1 MNIGCNLFY
10 ADKEGEYAKLS
21 MYNNLGITKEQE
33 FAWTEDYIL
42 ERCNL
47 IATDIES
54 ASNLGL
60 YMSLFNVIPS
70 LYNSNNL
77 YNLCNQVIDTLE
89 YAVNSLEPYKR
100 ISLADYIC
108 KKHNNNDYSL
118 FINIVNKANKLKT
131 NTTDPGLIE
140 KFNGKI
146 YQLLDMQFGITE
158 DYYDENYRNKVLKR
172 YELQFSDIKQN
183 KLASEYQNI

>member
-1 MNIGCNLFY
+1 MIIGCNLFY
-10 ADKEGEYAKLS
+10 ANKEGEYAKLN

-33 FAWTEDYIL
+33 LAWTEDYIL

-47 IATDIES
+47 ISRDSEC

-60 YMSLFNVIPS
+60 YMSLFNVLPS

-77 YNLCNQVIDTLE
+77 YNLCNEIIDTLE
-89 YAVNSLEPYKR
+89 FATNSLETYKR

-108 KKHNNNDYSL
+108 KKHNNKDYSL
-118 FINIVNKANKLKT
+118 FINIVDKANKLKT
-131 NTTDPGLIE
+131 NTTDPDLID

-146 YQLLDMQFGITE
+146 YRLLDMQIGITK
-158 DYYDENYRNKVLKR
+158 DYYDENFKNRVLKR
-172 YELQFSDIKQN
+172 FDLQLNDIKLN
-183 KLASEYQNI
+183 KVASEHLE

>member
-10 ADKEGEYAKLS
+10 ADKEGEYAKLN

-47 IATDIES
+47 IAIDIES

-60 YMSLFNVIPS
+60 YMSLFNVISS

-89 YAVNSLEPYKR
+89 YAVNSLESYKR

-118 FINIVNKANKLKT
+118 FINIVNKANKLKPDTT
-131 NTTDPGLIE
+131 NQDLIE
-140 KFNGKI
+140 KLTEKI
-146 YQLLDMQFGITE
+146 YRLLDMQIGITK
-158 DYYDENYRNKVLKR
+158 DYYDENFKNRVLKR
-172 YELQFSDIKQN
+172 FDLQLNDIKLN
-183 KLASEYQNI
+183 KVASEHLE

>member
-10 ADKEGEYAKLS
+10 ADKEGEYAKLC

-47 IATDIES
+47 IAADIES
-54 ASNLGL
+54 ASILGL
-60 YMSLFNVIPS
+60 YMSLFNVISS

-77 YNLCNQVIDTLE
+77 YNLCNQVIITLE
-89 YAVNSLEPYKR
+89 YATNSLEPYKR

-131 NTTDPGLIE
+131 NTTDPDLIE
-140 KFNGKI
+140 KFNEKI
-146 YQLLDMQFGITE
+146 YQLLDMQIGITE
-158 DYYDENYRNKVLKR
+158 DYYDENYRNRVLKR
-172 YELQFSDIKQN
+172 FDLQLSDIKQN